1 MITAPRAAEPRE
13 LSPEEIDAVSG
24 AWSVELFGFTVTG
37 SDVASDPSGCGTS
50 SSSWA
55 RPRWRCRALLPKPGP
70 ALVEA
75 IEARRAS
82 LNSQFAEQLF
92 DQSHLKH

>member
-1 MITAPRAAEPRE
+1 MITAPCAAAPRGF
-13 LSPEEIDAVSG
+13 SPEENDAGSG
-24 AWSVELFGFTVTG
+24 AWSVEVFGFTVTG

-55 RPRWRCRALLPKPGP
+55 RPRWRCSAFLPKPGP
-70 ALVEA
+70 AMVEA

-82 LNSQFAEQLF
+82 LISQFAEQLF